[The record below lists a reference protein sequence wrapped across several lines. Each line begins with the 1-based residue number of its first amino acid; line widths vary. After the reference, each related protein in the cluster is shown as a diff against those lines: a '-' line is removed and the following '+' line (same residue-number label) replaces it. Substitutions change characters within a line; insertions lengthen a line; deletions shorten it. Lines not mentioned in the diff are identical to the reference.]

1 MEAKLIVVGGEVKAT
16 EIKLK
21 LPTIIGRG
29 KGATLLLPH
38 PLVSRQHC
46 EIYEDNGQLVVRDMG
61 SLNGTFV
68 NNARLT
74 EPTYLPSGDLLT
86 IGDVT
91 FRAEY
96 TSDPNLQPPG
106 GPKTARIGGLP
117 TSQAVKQPKA
127 DAVPDFAAAEEVE
140 DVDFAAIEEVADE
153 SPAVRNLDE
162 IPAISESE
170 SDFDPMS
177 FLDDE
182 PEAKP
187 SKPAASTKPEPKKAE
202 AKAPAKAPE
211 VKKTPEAKA
220 PAKAAAADKPA
231 APATKTGGPAGSRWV
246 MPGADTNETLRA
258 PSKPKP
264 APKPEPPQNDPPKAA
279 AEPAKDDAAEF
290 LAALGVS
297 EPSVA
302 AVEEVEEVA
311 SFDVDDEMPA
321 QAAFDVVVEVED
333 ALPVEAPAQPSE
345 PAAEVDASADIEVE
359 DLEVSEVAT
368 SEPAASDSVA
378 EEIAVE
384 EIAIEEIEVE
394 DVVVDE
400 VVESMVTPPSLAAEA
415 AAAEPI
421 PPTVAEAPTM
431 PDETPVA
438 EPDQD
443 VATFLD
449 SHSLATEQ
457 LAPIAEAPA
466 DEMVA
471 EHEIAEVEVAEV
483 EIEEPIEVQHDVED
497 EAVEEPVMETL
508 PPAPIAKAPAAPVAP
523 AAPGAAGKR
532 PHAAPVAF
540 AMPYAPPRPAAAAP
554 APAPAAPQAP
564 APARRAHAAPPSGIP
579 AARPTSG
586 PSQQAGAPSPDD
598 GLADFLKKMGK

>member
-68 NNARLT
+68 NNTRLT
-74 EPTYLPSGDLLT
+74 EPVYLPSGDLLT

-117 TSQAVKQPKA
+117 TSQAVKQPKP
-127 DAVPDFAAAEEVE
+127 DAVPDFAVAEEVE
-140 DVDFAAIEEVADE
+140 EVDFASIEEVADE

-187 SKPAASTKPEPKKAE
+187 SKPAAPVKPEPKKPE

-211 VKKTPEAKA
+211 VNKTPEAKA

-258 PSKPKP
+258 PSKPKT
-264 APKPEPPQNDPPKAA
+264 APKPEPPQNDPPKAV

-311 SFDVDDEMPA
+311 SFDVDIETSA
-321 QAAFDVVVEVED
+321 EAAPDVVVED
-333 ALPVEAPAQPSE
+333 ALPVEAPAQPNE
-345 PAAEVDASADIEVE
+345 PAAEVSAFTENEVE
-359 DLEVSEVAT
+359 DLEVSELAA

-384 EIAIEEIEVE
+384 EIAVEEIEV
-394 DVVVDE
+394 DE
-400 VVESMVTPPSLAAEA
+400 VVVEEFIEPTVTPPSLAAEA

-421 PPTVAEAPTM
+421 PPTVAEAPAM
-431 PDETPVA
+431 PLET
-438 EPDQD
+438 
-443 VATFLD
+443 
-449 SHSLATEQ
+449 
-457 LAPIAEAPA
+457 PIAEAPA
-466 DEMVA
+466 EETV
-471 EHEIAEVEVAEV
+471 EELEIAEVEVAEV
-483 EIEEPIEVQHDVED
+483 EIEEPVEVEQEVEVAEVDAIE
-497 EAVEEPVMETL
+497 AIEEPVMEA
-508 PPAPIAKAPAAPVAP
+508 PSPAPIAKAPAAPVAP
-523 AAPGAAGKR
+523 AAPAAAAKR

-540 AMPYAPPRPAAAAP
+540 AMPYTPPRPAAAAP

-564 APARRAHAAPPSGIP
+564 APARRAHAAPPSGVP
-579 AARPTSG
+579 AARPAPG
-586 PSQQAGAPSPDD
+586 PSQQAASPAKDD
-598 GLADFLKKMGK
+598 GLADFLKSMGQ